1 MAHSRIHRWTLVL
14 VLATLLAG
22 LAVVITG
29 GPHDSARAADTVP
42 DDNITVL
49 GVGTTEGTPDIVT
62 VDFGVR
68 VTRTSVED
76 ALDARAVAAR
86 KLLDALRAHGVT
98 DEHLQTTDLSL
109 YRRHKRHDPTR
120 YYVASESVQATITSL
135 SDAGQT
141 IDAAAT
147 SSSHVNIGG
156 MSFDISDDAAL
167 ITEARDNAY
176 ADAKKKAEQ
185 YAQLAGRALG
195 RVERVTE
202 TVRNPQPLYYG
213 AASGSTASAPDR
225 STPVEAGQQTV
236 RVRVTII
243 WQLA

>member
-1 MAHSRIHRWTLVL
+1 MLRSRIHRWTLVL

-22 LAVVITG
+22 VAVAVTG
-29 GPHDSARAADTVP
+29 GSGSPARAADTVP
-42 DDNITVL
+42 DDTVTVL

-68 VTRTSVED
+68 VTRTSVAS
-76 ALDARAVAAR
+76 ALDARSAAAR

-109 YRRHKRHDPTR
+109 FRRHKRHDPTP

-135 SDAGQT
+135 SSAGQT
-141 IDAAAT
+141 IDAAAR
-147 SSSHVNIGG
+147 SSSHVDIGG
-156 MSFDISDDAAL
+156 MSFDISDKDQL
-167 ITEARDNAY
+167 ITDARSNAY
-176 ADAKKKAEQ
+176 ADAKKKADQ
-185 YAQLAGRALG
+185 YAQLSGRSLG

-213 AASGSTASAPDR
+213 AAAGATASTPD
-225 STPVEAGQQTV
+225 SAPVEAGQQTV

>member
-1 MAHSRIHRWTLVL
+1 MSYSRTHRWTLFL
-14 VLATLLAG
+14 VLATL
-22 LAVVITG
+22 ITG
-29 GPHDSARAADTVP
+29 LVVVATGGSGDPARAADTVP
-42 DDNITVL
+42 DDNVTVL
-49 GVGTTEGTPDIVT
+49 GVGTTEGVPDTVT
-62 VDFGVR
+62 VNFGVR
-68 VTRTSVED
+68 VTRTSVQA
-76 ALDARAVAAR
+76 ALDGRSAAAR
-86 KLLDALRAHGVT
+86 KLLASLRAEGVT

-120 YYVASESVQATITSL
+120 YYVATESVQATITPI
-135 SDAGQT
+135 DAAGRT

-147 SSSHVNIGG
+147 SSPHVEIGG

-185 YAQLAGRALG
+185 YAQLAGRSLG

-202 TVRNPQPLYYG
+202 TVRNPGVLRYG
-213 AASGSTASAPDR
+213 AVAGSTASAPG
-225 STPVEAGQQTV
+225 SPAPVEAGTQTV

>member
-1 MAHSRIHRWTLVL
+1 MVHSRIHRWTLVL

-29 GPHDSARAADTVP
+29 ASGSSPARAADTVP
-42 DDNITVL
+42 DDTVTVL
-49 GVGTTEGTPDIVT
+49 GVGTTEGVPDTVT
-62 VDFGVR
+62 VNFGVR
-68 VTRTSVED
+68 VTRTTVQS
-76 ALDARAVAAR
+76 ALDGRTHAAR
-86 KLLDALRAHGVT
+86 KLLASLRAQGVT
-98 DEHLQTTDLSL
+98 DDNLQTTDLSL

-120 YYVASESVQATITSL
+120 YYVASESIQATISPVE
-135 SDAGQT
+135 DAGRT

-147 SSSHVNIGG
+147 SSPHVELGG
-156 MSFDISDDAAL
+156 MSFDISNDAQL
-167 ITEARDNAY
+167 ITEARANAY

-185 YAQLAGRALG
+185 YADLAGRALG

-202 TVRNPQPLYYG
+202 TVRNPGPLHYGVASG
-213 AASGSTASAPDR
+213 AASTAGPSA
-225 STPVEAGQQTV
+225 PVEAGTQTV